1 MPNHPSA
8 GYDLPQAETSNVDLS
23 TNDLSPLAFLLR
35 SMRQRYASQDID
47 GALALARI
55 AAPYLHPRV
64 PAAAPYMELAAIPD
78 ADLDAVRSQD

>member
-1 MPNHPSA
+1 MPKRPNPV
-8 GYDLPQAETSNVDLS
+8 YDLPYAETSNDDVLS
-23 TNDLSPLAFLLR
+23 ADVSPLPLILQT
-35 SMRQRYASQDID
+35 MRQRYSSQDID

-55 AAPYLHPRV
+55 AAPYLHPRI